1 MMSHSG
7 IIIYGLTEADT
18 VEKNFINYNELNDEI
33 KREIDRIVEK
43 SKKEGDEL
51 DFESAALEWFDTCFD
66 EWIQKKYSTGKKNGR
81 KHFRMD
87 IEIPVRI
94 VERLIDADGNEAEE
108 IDFVGKI
115 LNISRGGF
123 YFHSTEHIT
132 PSLIIRVVID
142 LSSIDK
148 DLAGV
153 EALAMVVRSE
163 KLGGKG
169 FGIGVMFS
177 SIYDES
183 KKNLDVFIF
192 KNVAYHLG
200 R

>member
-1 MMSHSG
+1 MG
-7 IIIYGLTEADT
+7 VGT
-18 VEKNFINYNELNDEI
+18 VKKNFINYHDLNDEI
-33 KREIDRIVEK
+33 KKEIDQIVEK
-43 SKKEGDEL
+43 SKNEGLKL
-51 DFESAALEWFDTCFD
+51 DFEAAALEWFDASFD
-66 EWIQKKYSTGKKNGR
+66 EWIQQKYSTGKKNGR
-81 KHFRMD
+81 RHFRMD

-115 LNISRGGF
+115 INISRGGF
-123 YFHSTEHIT
+123 YFQSAEHIN
-132 PSLIIRVVID
+132 PSSIIRVIID

-148 DLAGV
+148 DLSEV

-163 KLGGKG
+163 KLADSG

-192 KNVAYHLG
+192 KNVAYHLS

>member
-1 MMSHSG
+1 MA
-7 IIIYGLTEADT
+7 EVET
-18 VEKNFINYNELNDEI
+18 VEKTFISYHDLNDEI

-51 DFESAALEWFDTCFD
+51 DFESAALVWFDTSFD
-66 EWIQKKYSTGKKNGR
+66 EWIQKKYATGKKNGR

-115 LNISRGGF
+115 INISRGGF
-123 YFHSTEHIT
+123 YFHSAEHINA
-132 PSLIIRVVID
+132 SSIIRVVID
-142 LSSIDK
+142 LSSIDEN
-148 DLAGV
+148 LTEV

-163 KLGGKG
+163 KLEGKG